1 VVPENK
7 AKRLGYIWQ
16 TVRFRTAAVL
26 KIDLAKSFIIGDRFI
41 YDVDCGRNAGCKNAF
56 ADWGSQEI
64 LQQQPD
70 YGRVNLLAAAKPIQ
84 TLILKSHART
94 RCPSD

>member
-1 VVPENK
+1 MVTTGAPGAVPENK
-7 AKRLGYIWQ
+7 AERLGYIWQ
-16 TVRFRTAAVL
+16 VVRFRTAAVL

-41 YDVDCGRNAGCKNAF
+41 YDV
-56 ADWGSQEI
+56 E
-64 LQQQPD
+64 